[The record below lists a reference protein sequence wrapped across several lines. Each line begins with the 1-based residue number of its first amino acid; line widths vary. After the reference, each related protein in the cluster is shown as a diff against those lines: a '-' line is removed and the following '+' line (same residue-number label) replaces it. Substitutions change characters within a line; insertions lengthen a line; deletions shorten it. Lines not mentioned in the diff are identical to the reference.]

1 MTPRELTKQAFRL
14 YDNIRIQSYQASVP
28 EDITTRLQVVRLRA
42 YSRYKRRLKLERC
55 TLWKQSIHTVH

>member
-14 YDNIRIQSYQASVP
+14 YDNIRVQRYNAPIQS
-28 EDITTRLQVVRLRA
+28 DISERLDEVRLRA

-55 TLWKQSIHTVH
+55 VLWKQSIDA

>member
-14 YDNIRIQSYQASVP
+14 YDNIRMQGYNAPLPPAQTA
-28 EDITTRLQVVRLRA
+28 RLDEVKLRA

-55 TLWKQSIHTVH
+55 TLWKQGVDA